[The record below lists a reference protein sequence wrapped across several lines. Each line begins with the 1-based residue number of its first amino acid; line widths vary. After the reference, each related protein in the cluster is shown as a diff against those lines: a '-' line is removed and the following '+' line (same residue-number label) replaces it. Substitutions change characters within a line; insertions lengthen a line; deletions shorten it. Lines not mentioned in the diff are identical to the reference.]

1 MLPINGNVIER
12 TTSTKFLGNLLNEHL
27 SWKATFQL
35 LKIKFQNILE
45 LYIKPK
51 KFSVR
56 VD

>member
-1 MLPINGNVIER
+1 MLPINGNVIEQ

-45 LYIKPK
+45 FYIKPK